1 MSDKAPTFAA
11 IDFET
16 ADYGRDS
23 ACALAI
29 VRVRGSR
36 IVGKS
41 SYLIRPPRRD
51 FVFTYIHGI
60 TWEDVAREPT
70 FKQLWPTIARE
81 LADVEFL
88 VAHNAGFDR
97 SVLYHCCELAGF
109 DPPAHH
115 FHCTV
120 KVAKHIWRLRRAPLP
135 HVCGYLGIELQH
147 HDPESDAMACARIL
161 IAALE
166 SGKELPPFLGVRRA
180 R

>member
-1 MSDKAPTFAA
+1 MSDSTPAFAA

-16 ADYGRDS
+16 ADYERDS

-29 VRVRGSR
+29 VRVRGGS

-51 FVFTYIHGI
+51 FVFSYLHGI
-60 TWEDVAREPT
+60 TWEDVAKEPT
-70 FKQLWPTIARE
+70 FKQLWPTIERE
-81 LADVEFL
+81 LADVDFL
-88 VAHNAGFDR
+88 AAHNAGFDR
-97 SVLYHCCELAGF
+97 SVLYRCCERAGC
-109 DPPAHH
+109 DPPGHH

-120 KVAKHIWRLRRAPLP
+120 KVAKHVWRLPRAPLP
-135 HVCGYLGIELQH
+135 HVCGYLGIDLQH
-147 HDPESDAMACARIL
+147 HDPESDATACARIL

-166 SGKELPPFLGVRRA
+166 TGRELPPFLGARRG